1 MPLHEA
7 DTDWSRIDKV
17 RYVGWGTFF
26 TVAVDVVVYP
36 MEVRPETFLA
46 RCRVLAADSCCAE
59 LSPPRRRHRRPPSSA
74 LPCRC

>member
-36 MEVRPETFLA
+36 MEVRQQPALRSESRGPA
-46 RCRVLAADSCCAE
+46 RCARAAF
-59 LSPPRRRHRRPPSSA
+59 
-74 LPCRC
+74 